1 MAAAARVGIREGK
14 ASATLGFAPESPG
27 SRALFVE
34 KGVSNMPVQST
45 TIAWCDQTTLEA
57 GDGGSILATLSVF
70 KGKKE

>member
-1 MAAAARVGIREGK
+1 MRPF
-14 ASATLGFAPESPG
+14 SFPQPESPR
-27 SRALFVE
+27 SSDARALFVE